1 MNNLK
6 IGILIVAFLFIL
18 ITLFVDLPTIMANI
32 IYGIMGIFAI
42 IFLFVKRKDLEI
54 DSMFDKNS
62 DSSPEE

>member
-18 ITLFVDLPTIMANI
+18 LTLFVDLPTILANI
-32 IYGIMGIFAI
+32 IYGLMGIFAI

-62 DSSPEE
+62 DSSSDE